1 MGATTV
7 SCTATDA
14 ALNTASCSFTVKLFD
29 SCLQDDS
36 SAGSVVLF
44 NSTTG
49 DYQFCCGATKMTGTG
64 KITKKGSL
72 ITLEHVATDRRVLI
86 KLDGSAKAGTASL
99 QAPPGRVV
107 CTITDKNTTNN
118 TCVCN

>member
-1 MGATTV
+1 
-7 SCTATDA
+7 
-14 ALNTASCSFTVKLFD
+14 
-29 SCLQDDS
+29 
-36 SAGSVVLF
+36 
-44 NSTTG
+44 
-49 DYQFCCGATKMTGTG
+49 MTGTG

-72 ITLEHVATDRRVLI
+72 ITLEHIATDRRVLI